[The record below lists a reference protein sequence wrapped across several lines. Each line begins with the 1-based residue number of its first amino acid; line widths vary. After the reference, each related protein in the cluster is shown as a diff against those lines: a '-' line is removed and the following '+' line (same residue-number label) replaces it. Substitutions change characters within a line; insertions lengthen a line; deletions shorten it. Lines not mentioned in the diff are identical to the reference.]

1 MDFSWQC
8 HSLPADV
15 IVVHLAVFF
24 SHPLDERPNER
35 LLAHMTV
42 IIKINDNGKQQQ
54 QMKQNKGRMCLMS
67 LWVLLFSRRVHN
79 DRLGAVFLIHTCVHM
94 SAFNKKK

>member
-1 MDFSWQC
+1 MDFCWQC

-24 SHPLDERPNER
+24 SHSNER

-54 QMKQNKGRMCLMS
+54 QIKQNKDRMCLMS